1 MSANTYIFLRS
12 GSTRDFYYHLLLQGI
27 YLIRVQLVYA
37 KGEYEMKRRTFD
49 GIVTAVGFALA
60 AFLFVAAGLLNW
72 GATFAN
78 DSVKTQ
84 LENQNI
90 SFPAAETMP
99 EATKDQLAKWA
110 EQKVTTGE
118 MARDYSD
125 LYIWEHMKAS
135 SIAVA
140 GVPLTYSEASGK
152 YMGMIRGGT
161 GTPEEITKYADLRET
176 LFMGNTLRGMLLQAY
191 AFGTLGVIAGYSA
204 IAALVGGVLMLLL
217 SIAGLIH
224 FRRTSRDATI

>member
-1 MSANTYIFLRS
+1 
-12 GSTRDFYYHLLLQGI
+12 
-27 YLIRVQLVYA
+27 
-37 KGEYEMKRRTFD
+37 MKRRTFD
-49 GIVTAVGFALA
+49 GIVTTVGIALSI
-60 AFLFVAAGLLNW
+60 FLFVAAGLLNW

-90 SFPAAETMP
+90 SFPAAEAMP
-99 EATKDQLAKWA
+99 EATKAQLTKWA

-140 GVPLTYSEASGK
+140 GAPLTYSEASGK
-152 YMGMIRGGT
+152 YMGMVRGGT
-161 GTPEEITKYADLRET
+161 GTPEEIAKYGELRQT

-204 IAALVGGVLMLLL
+204 IAALVGGILMLLL
-217 SIAGLIH
+217 SIAGLVH
-224 FRRTSRDATI
+224 LRRTPKDVTI

>member
-1 MSANTYIFLRS
+1 
-12 GSTRDFYYHLLLQGI
+12 
-27 YLIRVQLVYA
+27 
-37 KGEYEMKRRTFD
+37 MKRRTFD
-49 GIVTAVGFALA
+49 GIVTAVGFGLA
-60 AFLFVAAGLLNW
+60 VFLMIAAGLLNW

-78 DSVKTQ
+78 NSVKSQ

-90 SFPAAETMP
+90 SFPAVEAMP

-140 GVPLTYSEASGK
+140 GAPLTYSEVSGK
-152 YMGMIRGGT
+152 YMGMVRGGT
-161 GTPEEITKYADLRET
+161 GTPEEIAKYGELRNT
-176 LFMGNTLRGMLLQAY
+176 LFMGNTLRGMLLEAY

-204 IAALVGGVLMLLL
+204 IAALAGGILMLIL
-217 SIAGLIH
+217 SMAGLLH
-224 FRRTSRDATI
+224 LRRTTRDATI